1 MRLCMICLLVAAAG
15 LLGGCVEAEPMKSDT
30 HDPVSLTVWQTYWDM
45 ESGAED
51 YAALHKKVDA
61 VVYFAV
67 SYDENAVPYVPEEVR
82 AMAAVQRGKRTENY
96 LSFTNDIVGMHRVEK
111 DRALL
116 WRLLGDDASVE
127 RTVEGIVVLAA
138 EFDVHG
144 VELDYENFAKDEKLL
159 RRYLV
164 FIERLYAACTQ
175 NHLELRIVLE
185 PSVPFDA
192 GFVKGPAYVVMLYN
206 LYGKHSGP
214 GAKADGAFIDKTIAK
229 MEALPEPHAVAFAT
243 GGCLWQDY
251 GPFGLMCGERRF
263 ITAREAVHLA
273 AEHHAATER
282 DAASAALHFHYA
294 VDGHTTEVWYADS
307 ETLNAWITRAA
318 QRGVTSVS
326 IWRLGGNTDLGKIR
340 TH

>member
-1 MRLCMICLLVAAAG
+1 MRPGMICLLFAASV
-15 LLGGCVEAEPMKSDT
+15 LLGGCVEAEPLRSGP
-30 HDPVSLTVWQTYWDM
+30 HPPVHLAAWQTYWDM
-45 ESGAED
+45 EGGRND
-51 YAALHKKVDA
+51 YDLLRKKMDA
-61 VVYFAV
+61 ISYFAV
-67 SYDENAVPYVPEEVR
+67 AYDENDALYVPEAVR
-82 AMAAVQRGKRTENY
+82 AMAETYKGKKFETY
-96 LSFTNDIVGMHRVEK
+96 LSFTNDIVGKRRLEK
-111 DRALL
+111 DRELL
-116 WRLLGDDASVE
+116 WRLLGDDAALD
-127 RTVEGIVVLAA
+127 RTVEGIVSLAA
-138 EFDVHG
+138 QFGVRG

-159 RRYLV
+159 QRYLV
-164 FIERLYAACTQ
+164 FTYRLSTACVHQ
-175 NHLELRIVLE
+175 GLKLRIVLE

-192 GFVKGPAYVVMLYN
+192 GFAKGPEYVVMLYN

-214 GAKADGAFIDKTIAK
+214 GAKADGAFIDKTIVK

-263 ITAREAVHLA
+263 ITAREAVQLA

-282 DAASAALHFHYA
+282 DAASAALHFRYA
-294 VDGHTTEVWYADS
+294 VGGHTTEVWYADS